1 MNWDNFILITCIYW
15 APYLF
20 SLMGE
25 MVELIGGPRVTKD
38 TLAHAMG

>member
-1 MNWDNFILITCIYW
+1 MNWDSLILITCVLW

-25 MVELIGGPRVTKD
+25 MVELIGGPRVAKD
-38 TLAHAMG
+38 GLGHAMG